1 VVCRTLAHAGLAW
14 RTNPCRIVDI
24 QSGALV
30 NDGPD
35 FDLTIKGM
43 TELQKHRN
51 RLQEKSQTNLPTAWV
66 PEAMRLL
73 LEPENRAHAGTTNA
87 GINLNA

>member
-1 VVCRTLAHAGLAW
+1 MEPTNLVLTRCASCDGKGLPEKLRPYCSVVCRTLAHAGLAW

-35 FDLTIKGM
+35 FDLTIGVYPVVW
-43 TELQKHRN
+43 TVFRY
-51 RLQEKSQTNLPTAWV
+51 S
-66 PEAMRLL
+66 
-73 LEPENRAHAGTTNA
+73 
-87 GINLNA
+87 